1 MQIRPTNTKIP
12 DEYIDATT
20 IDPVPMKKEELNKV
34 MKEQGKSKGPFSL
47 DKLKS

>member
-1 MQIRPTNTKIP
+1 
-12 DEYIDATT
+12 
-20 IDPVPMKKEELNKV
+20 MKKEELNKV